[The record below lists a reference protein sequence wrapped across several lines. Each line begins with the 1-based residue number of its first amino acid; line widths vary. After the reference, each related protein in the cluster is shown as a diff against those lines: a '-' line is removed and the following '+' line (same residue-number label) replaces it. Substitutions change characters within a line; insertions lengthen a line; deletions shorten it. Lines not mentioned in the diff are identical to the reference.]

1 MAGTTNIHDT
11 FFRETMSHKG
21 VAEDFLRSY
30 LPENVLGQV
39 RLDTLAIRKDTFVGA
54 DQAEHSSDLLYEV
67 RFADDRPGFVY
78 FLFEHKSYPDRF
90 VCLQLLRYLVSIWEL
105 HRKQH
110 PGCVALPLIIPIV
123 VYHGKTPQRAVRI
136 AELIDLPSMDLTCYV
151 PDFHMAFL
159 DFSPRSDQDIKGQIM
174 LRLVLS
180 CFRAK
185 NQPTAVQ
192 RVADILRLLSQLD
205 DSATSMHWVQT
216 IFRYLTQ
223 TMDIDRGVV
232 HDLVKEYF
240 TPIKEDS
247 IMTLAEQWLQEGLQ
261 KGRMEG
267 RMEGEAKGRSAI
279 LNRQLAKRFG
289 QGILDIRT
297 QERLRT
303 ATPEQLD
310 LWAERILD
318 AKTIDDVFGE

>member
-1 MAGTTNIHDT
+1 
-11 FFRETMSHKG
+11 
-21 VAEDFLRSY
+21 
-30 LPENVLGQV
+30 
-39 RLDTLAIRKDTFVGA
+39 
-54 DQAEHSSDLLYEV
+54 
-67 RFADDRPGFVY
+67 
-78 FLFEHKSYPDRF
+78 
-90 VCLQLLRYLVSIWEL
+90 
-105 HRKQH
+105 
-110 PGCVALPLIIPIV
+110 
-123 VYHGKTPQRAVRI
+123 
-136 AELIDLPSMDLTCYV
+136 
-151 PDFHMAFL
+151 
-159 DFSPRSDQDIKGQIM
+159 M

-205 DSATSMHWVQT
+205 DSATSMHWVRT

-232 HDLVKEYF
+232 HDLVKDYF
-240 TPIKEDS
+240 SPHKEDS
-247 IMTLAEQWLQEGLQ
+247 IMTLAEQWMQEGLQ

-318 AKTIDDVFGE
+318 AKTIDDVFAE